1 MTEAPPLIDT
11 AAEPTRAPG
20 PTGLDAFRV
29 MTKIRRDPCSAFQ
42 ELVERY
48 GNVVRIDASGQQ
60 FFLVND
66 PELVEAVFVGRQS
79 NYGKTLNAK
88 VAAMALGNGLLTNEG
103 ESWTRQRRIMQPL
116 FARRQLDRFAEAMI
130 DAAERTLARWATRP
144 DGDRLDVSVAM
155 NALTLDVTGPALFGG
170 DLSDDAARVHE
181 ALVEI
186 LRCVGKAMTSLLTW
200 LPLRIPGVT
209 PDSALRLQAPRW
221 RKLDA
226 AVGVLDD
233 VVARLI
239 RERQDSR
246 GDDRH
251 DLLGLLLDARDEAG
265 AAAMSPRQVRDELKT
280 FLLVGH
286 DTTAYSLAW
295 TLLLLSNHPEA
306 RERLI
311 DEVDTVL
318 GDRRPTPADLDQL
331 PWTSAVI
338 EEAMRLYPPSWLI
351 ERQAVADDVLGGYHV
366 PAGATV
372 YVAPYL
378 LHHDPRSWPNPEGF
392 DPRRFLPEHRQFVFP
407 AADTTAN
414 PLVRPR
420 FSYLPFGAGHRQCIG
435 LGFARIQAKLILA
448 MLTQRYTFDLAAG
461 ARVLPE
467 HTLTL
472 RPRDGLPMV
481 LRRRAP
487 AADAGAPL
495 G

>member
-1 MTEAPPLIDT
+1 MTEAPPRIDT
-11 AAEPTRAPG
+11 VTEPRQAPG

-29 MTKIRRDPCSAFQ
+29 MADIRRDPCTAFQ
-42 ELVERY
+42 DLVERY
-48 GNVVRIDASGQQ
+48 GDVVRIAASGQQ

-66 PELVEAVFVGRQS
+66 PDLVEDVFVARQS

-103 ESWTRQRRIMQPL
+103 EAWTRQRRIIQPL
-116 FARRQLDRFAEAMI
+116 FARRQLDRFAQYMI

-155 NALTLDVTGPALFGG
+155 NALSLDVTGPALFGG

-181 ALVEI
+181 ALVQI

-209 PDSALRLQAPRW
+209 PDLALRIQAPRW

-226 AVGVLDD
+226 AVAVLDD
-233 VVARLI
+233 VVTRLI
-239 RERQDSR
+239 QERQDDR
-246 GDDRH
+246 KQDRH

-265 AAAMSPRQVRDELKT
+265 ASAMSPGQVRDELKT

-295 TLLLLSNHPEA
+295 TLLLLSNNPEA

-311 DEVDTVL
+311 TEVDTVL
-318 GDRRPTPADLDQL
+318 GDRRPTPADLDRL
-331 PWTSAVI
+331 PWTTAVI

-351 ERQAVADDVLGGYHV
+351 ERQAVADDVLGGYHI

-372 YVAPYL
+372 YVASYL

-407 AADTTAN
+407 PADPGSN
-414 PLVRPR
+414 PVARPR
-420 FSYLPFGAGHRQCIG
+420 YSYLPFGAGHRQCIG
-435 LGFARIQAKLILA
+435 LGFARVQAKLILA

-461 ARVLPE
+461 TRVHPE

-472 RPRDGLPMV
+472 RPKDGLPMI
-481 LRRRAP
+481 LRRRVRQ
-487 AADAGAPL
+487 ADREL
-495 G
+495 T